1 VELFTLTRGFQRQ
14 NDIDKFTSAI
24 WTERYYG
31 DSEFEL
37 IVPATS
43 DFIQKL
49 PIGTF
54 VALNGSKEVMI
65 VDYSDS
71 EKGVWK
77 VTGSSLLKF
86 LENRFIR
93 VTAAHEDR
101 YWYLNGLVPGLA
113 LWYIIYYMCSATS
126 GYLTGA
132 VPTGIPNPASLAIPN
147 LGLKAYDASGSPVNL
162 AVPYGPVYTAMRD
175 IATTYGVGMQL
186 TLEWATDTSYSIQ
199 FRSYKGLDRTS
210 RQTVNPVRFS
220 PQMDTLTD
228 IKELQS
234 IVSYKTVAYSFCPPN
249 PDGLA
254 TSCGTDHVPG
264 SPTGFDLRALLTFEE
279 DITTDLIGGDA
290 NVLTSLLNTRAHN
303 ALANNPF
310 SRAIDGQIVP
320 LHQYQYGIDYSLGDI
335 IEVQGNS
342 GVVQS
347 SMVTEYIRSQDSGGE
362 KAYPTVA
369 MLG

>member
-1 VELFTLTRGFQRQ
+1 MELFTLNRGFLKQY
-14 NDIDKFTSAI
+14 DIDKFTSVI

-37 IVPATS
+37 VVPATS
-43 DFIQKL
+43 DYIKKL

-54 VALNGSKEVMI
+54 IALAGSKEIML

-71 EKGVWK
+71 EKGAWK

-86 LENRFIR
+86 LNNRFIR

-101 YWYLNGLVPGLA
+101 YWYLTGAPGWV
-113 LWYIIYYMCSATS
+113 LWAIIYYMCVAPGT
-126 GYLTGA
+126 Y
-132 VPTGIPNPASLAIPN
+132 PMGIPNPGSLAIPN
-147 LGLKAYDASGSPVNL
+147 LGLKGYDQTGTPVNF
-162 AVPYGPVYTAMRD
+162 AIPYGPVYDAMRD
-175 IATTYGVGMQL
+175 IATTYGVGMQI

-199 FRSYKGLDRTS
+199 FRSYKGIDRTS
-210 RQTVNPVRFS
+210 KQTVNPVRFS

-234 IVSYKTVAYSFCPPN
+234 IASYKTVAYSFCPPN

-254 TSCGTDHVPG
+254 TVCGTDQVPG
-264 SPTGFDLRALLTFEE
+264 APTGFDLRALLTFEE
-279 DITTDLIGGDA
+279 DITTDLIGGSA
-290 NVLTSLLNTRAHN
+290 SNLVSLLNARAHN

-310 SRAIDGQIVP
+310 YRAIDGQIVP
-320 LHQYQYGIDYSLGDI
+320 LHQYQYGVDYNLGDI

-342 GVVQS
+342 GLVQN
-347 SMVTEYIRSQDSGGE
+347 SMVTEYIRAQDNSGVKE
-362 KAYPTVA
+362 YPTVA

>member
-1 VELFTLTRGFQRQ
+1 VELFTLNRGFLKQD
-14 NDIDKFTSAI
+14 DIDKFISSI

-37 IVPATS
+37 VVPATS
-43 DFIQKL
+43 DFIKKL

-54 VALNGSKEVMI
+54 VGMVGSKEVMI

-71 EKGVWK
+71 EKGNWK

-86 LENRFIR
+86 MNNRFIR
-93 VTAAHEDR
+93 ATPAHEDR
-101 YWYLNGLVPGLA
+101 YWTITQVPGII
-113 LWYIIYYMCSATS
+113 LWWIIYYMCIAP
-126 GYLTGA
+126 GG
-132 VPTGIPNPASLAIPN
+132 VNMGIPNPGALAIPG
-147 LGLKAYDASGSPVNL
+147 LGLKAYDSSGSQVTI
-162 AVPYGPVYTAMRD
+162 AVPYGPVYDAMRD
-175 IATTYGVGMQL
+175 IATTYGVGMQI

-199 FRSYKGLDRTS
+199 FRSYKGVDRTS

-228 IKELQS
+228 IKEVQS
-234 IVSYKTVAYSFCPPN
+234 IQSYSTIAYSFCPPN

-254 TSCGTDHVPG
+254 TTPGSSAVPG

-279 DITTDLIGGDA
+279 DITTDQVGGSSA
-290 NVLTSLLNTRAHN
+290 NLVSILNTRAAN
-303 ALANNPF
+303 ALANHPF
-310 SRAIDGQIVP
+310 AKAIDGEIVP
-320 LHQYQYGIDYSLGDI
+320 LHQFQYGVDYSLGDI

-342 GVVQS
+342 GLVQN
-347 SMVTEYIRSQDSGGE
+347 SMVTEYIRAQDQGGE

-369 MLG
+369 MLS